1 MKTSDSNLQVAV
13 LALERGLID
22 REQFVS
28 ACSSWATAGRGATLA
43 ELLVDRGWLS
53 SNERQLLE
61 TLVERERIE
70 HQPTLTIGRRGASPP
85 AADVDADADVDVNLD
100 VDLDVGLDALDDDG
114 PLSMRERI
122 TLRGLHSSGGIGE
135 VWRAFDHVLG
145 REVALKRLKH
155 EQAELH
161 DNRARFRREAQI
173 TGQLDHPGVVPVY
186 DYVSAEDGSRCFYTM
201 RFLKGRT
208 LAEVIHDF
216 HAGRDEAVDDLVSSH
231 FLQLLGYFVS
241 ICNTM
246 AFAHDRGVVHRDLKG
261 ENVII
266 GDYGEVI
273 VLDWGLAKRIDE
285 WEATPTVASQ
295 PRVVIDEG
303 GIVATMQGERL
314 GTPSFMAP
322 EQALGMIDRIDE
334 RTDVYGLAAI
344 LYNLLCGQLPFPGTD
359 VTAIMR
365 AVIQQPP
372 KPPRELVAGVPAE
385 LEAICLRG
393 LAKKREH
400 RWQSVAA
407 LGAAVQGW
415 VTALAERKRTEQE
428 RERFFDL
435 SLDLLAVID
444 RHGRLQQSN
453 AAWTSVLG
461 WSEGDRAGAAWIE
474 FVEPEHRE
482 WVEAKFAELWDGAEQ
497 VEFEVRMRRR
507 DEAAPRWIDIRART
521 IPNEAGAYM
530 VGRDVTARRQSEQQ
544 FIGLLESAPDATCV
558 IDEHGVIVLVNA
570 QLERMFGYAREQLV
584 GQPIERLVPESLR
597 GRHLEHVKR
606 YVRDPQAR
614 PMGSGMALTG
624 QRADGVIIPVEVSL
638 SPVQTETRMLVSCA
652 LRSRDVAT
660 LMVGPQG

>member
-1 MKTSDSNLQVAV
+1 MKTTDSNLQVAV

-28 ACSSWATAGRGATLA
+28 ACSSWATAGRGPTLA

-61 TLVERERIE
+61 TLIERERSVDD
-70 HQPTLTIGRRGASPP
+70 QPTLTLGRRGASPP
-85 AADVDADADVDVNLD
+85 AADIEIDDDADLD
-100 VDLDVGLDALDDDG
+100 VDLDLELDALDDG

-186 DYVSAEDGSRCFYTM
+186 DYVSTEDGARCFYTM

-208 LAEVIHDF
+208 LAEVIHEF
-216 HAGRDEAVDDLVSSH
+216 HAERNGELVSSG

-246 AFAHDRGVVHRDLKG
+246 AFAHDRGIVHRDLKG

-285 WEATPTVASQ
+285 WEATPTVTTQ
-295 PRVVIDEG
+295 PSVVIDEG

-344 LYNLLCGQLPFPGTD
+344 LYHLLCGQLPFPGND

-393 LAKKREH
+393 LTKKREH

-444 RHGRLQQSN
+444 RHGRLHQSN
-453 AAWTSVLG
+453 AAWMSVLG
-461 WSEGDRAGAAWIE
+461 WSEDERQGAAWIE

-482 WVEAKFAELWDGAEQ
+482 LVEAKFAELWDGAEQ
-497 VEFEVRMRRR
+497 VEFEVRMRRG
-507 DEAAPRWIDIRART
+507 DGSAPRWIDIRART
-521 IPNEAGAYM
+521 IPNEAGVYL

-584 GQPIERLVPESLR
+584 GQPIELLVPEPLR